1 MNPRWYRSVVCPR
14 KKRQIA
20 SPSAI
25 RTICCFTRPR
35 PSALEEEFHLHAG
48 QLDDVV
54 VLQRVRRVADRLA
67 IDRRLLRAFHMRDE
81 VAVRAEREHR
91 FLHVWLAERRQRLRE
106 LALLTGVRSREVLD
120 HAGHLLARALG

>member
-1 MNPRWYRSVVCPR
+1 MMLSSWSMNPRWYRSVVCPR

-48 QLDDVV
+48 QFDHVV
-54 VLQRVRRVADRLA
+54 ILQRVRRVADRLA
-67 IDRRLLRAFHMRDE
+67 VYGGLLRAFDVRDE
-81 VAVRAEREHR
+81 VAMRAACEHR
-91 FLHVWLAERRQRLRE
+91 DLHAGLPERRQRL
-106 LALLTGVRSREVLD
+106 LD
-120 HAGHLLARALG
+120 AQL